1 MPFMMTDVAA
11 GSTAART
18 MQQNAYGA
26 QYDQQ
31 NIAAEAQQK
40 QLMLQKTAAE
50 TQQLQARAQLE
61 QLQGAM
67 TGLEIQDKE
76 ASREATQK
84 LIKTMD
90 PSLPLEEKLDRIS
103 AAIAP
108 FDPKGSKEL
117 SDASSAHA
125 LKDASAQLKK
135 NEDARQHIGNLDSVI
150 KAIPDDKLND
160 VLGQLPPEELK
171 AVTDKVGP
179 GWAKMSPSEKKAV
192 IHNLT
197 ESTDQKLREQNMAMQ
212 LQKQQMIDNTRLE
225 EIRLRNN
232 LTVLRRS
239 AAVDAESKIL
249 FKTIDTL
256 DKTHRDP
263 DVIAEEKYLNEQVN
277 KTRAE
282 ANKPNASWFGSM
294 YVGPDKKKYQ
304 SKEAYDA
311 YQDAIKERDDFVRKQ
326 VLADIDLVSVLPD
339 SVKGV
344 RDSYL
349 NTLKNKLAAVGEPP
363 PKTAA
368 STTTTSETNVLSNK
382 EPKGGGV
389 AKGDIED
396 GYRFKGGD
404 RSDPKNWEKVK

>member
-125 LKDASAQLKK
+125 LKDASAQ
-135 NEDARQHIGNLDSVI
+135 
-150 KAIPDDKLND
+150 LND